1 MREKKAKVGRA
12 PAASS
17 SSPGVLL
24 LLRASFSPHHNA
36 MQCVGTALMHL
47 CCAMYFQHYSC
58 ALGTLVG
65 RYLGTCSEVH
75 MGACST
81 CGLEPDV
88 ALRRHVSE
96 EPVCG
101 NYPTYVA
108 RQQFVPYCPNYLLFA
123 MWISSGQWSSI
134 NLFFGPVLLQCF

>member
-1 MREKKAKVGRA
+1 MVEGEKGESREG
-12 PAASS
+12 ASS
-17 SSPGVLL
+17 SVQLQSRCSPPPSRFLL
-24 LLRASFSPHHNA
+24 TT
-36 MQCVGTALMHL
+36 MQCNALAPHL
-47 CCAMYFQHYSC
+47 CICAVPCISSTIHVHLV
-58 ALGTLVG
+58 LG
-65 RYLGTCSEVH
+65 YLGTCSEVH